1 MKMFC
6 FKERKVKLNLKKA
19 MTLMGAFFCFNFP
32 CFLQGSEKDNSPEV
46 DFYNW
51 YLEGTKLNAEQVEPL
66 QKRLAKDPE
75 DMKARV
81 EIMSYFSHSHPES
94 VYSDTKTRKSLKE
107 NLAWVIRN
115 HPDSQAA
122 GFDAFSSPFS
132 IRTVKPDDYDELKDL
147 WIQQTKKFSNSV
159 NVLANASNFFM
170 FEDEKRSEALLKAAM
185 KLEPKNP
192 KWPDELAHLL
202 DLSDIKAKKENGKDS
217 HSSDALKYE
226 EQSASQENNEI
237 NRFYKLSD
245 LAKYAFESRD
255 YGKTKAYAE
264 ELLKLALKYKKNWNY
279 GNAIFHGN
287 YYLGSLSFEEGK
299 LDMAC
304 HYLLEAAK
312 TPGSPQLNS
321 FGPDIE
327 LARQL
332 LGKGKKEEV
341 LTYLKSCQV
350 FWKMGQD
357 KLRNWIGEIEKT
369 GTSTFK
375 KY

>member
-1 MKMFC
+1 
-6 FKERKVKLNLKKA
+6 

-217 HSSDALKYE
+217 QSSDALKYE